1 VEQHMVNDI
10 KGSNHSL
17 LSGLASQQQA
27 EQTRNNENAAGNK
40 TQGTADDRVNLTD
53 QAEKLRALE
62 SSIAKQ
68 PVVDTKRVESIRSAI
83 LDGSYTVDSNKTA
96 EKMAQFE
103 GLLDSKIGD
112 EQS

>member
-1 VEQHMVNDI
+1 MINDI

-17 LSGLASQQQA
+17 LSGLASQQQT

-40 TQGTADDRVNLTD
+40 TQGTADDRVNLTE

-83 LDGSYTVDSNKTA
+83 MEGTYTIDNAKTA
-96 EKMAQFE
+96 EKMAEFE
-103 GLLDSKIGD
+103 GLLDTKIGD
-112 EQS
+112 GKS

>member
-1 VEQHMVNDI
+1 VERYMVNDI

-17 LSGLASQQQA
+17 LSGLANQQQA
-27 EQTRNNENAAGNK
+27 EQTRNNEKAAGNK

-62 SSIAKQ
+62 SSIANQ

-83 LDGSYTVDSNKTA
+83 LDGSYTVDSSKTA
-96 EKMAQFE
+96 EKISQFE
-103 GLLDSKIGD
+103 GLLDSKIGED
-112 EQS
+112 QS

>member
-1 VEQHMVNDI
+1 MVNEI
-10 KGSNHSL
+10 KGSNHTL
-17 LSGLASQQQA
+17 LSGLAGQKQA

-62 SSIAKQ
+62 SSIATQ

-83 LDGSYTVDSNKTA
+83 LDGTYTVDNHKTA
-96 EKMAQFE
+96 EKMADFE
-103 GLLDSKIGD
+103 NLLDNKIGD

>member
-1 VEQHMVNDI
+1 MVNDI

-17 LSGLASQQQA
+17 LSGLAGKQQT
-27 EQTRNNENAAGNK
+27 EQTRNNESAAENK

-83 LDGSYTVDSNKTA
+83 LDGTYNVDNNKTA

>member
-1 VEQHMVNDI
+1 MVNEI
-10 KGSNHSL
+10 KGSNHTL
-17 LSGLASQQQA
+17 LSGLAGQKQA
-27 EQTRNNENAAGNK
+27 EQTRNNESAAGNK

-62 SSIAKQ
+62 SSIATQ

-83 LDGSYTVDSNKTA
+83 LDGTYTVDSHKTA
-96 EKMAQFE
+96 EKMADFE
-103 GLLDSKIGD
+103 NLLDNKIGD